1 MDAAA
6 RERRWFWVTLT
17 LSSVTIVGFV
27 FALWELIEARFF
39 RDADY
44 LTLHYLY
51 ISRGIGSAL
60 LLAFWA
66 AWFVMRERRG
76 TEEQLRR
83 SRERYRGLL
92 EFAPGAVAV
101 YDSNLTVLEWNA
113 AAEQLYGFSKLESL
127 GKPLPTVPASGQ
139 EALRKLLAEVAS
151 GQTPAEIET
160 ERFTR
165 AGLPVPVQLNLSQV
179 RDETGFTSFLEVT
192 YDIRE
197 RVRLRQTLLSVEKL
211 TTMGQMASGTAH
223 HLNTPLASMLLRIR
237 MARNSANPTQDLDEL
252 ESSVRF
258 CQHFVRRLLDF
269 SRRPESHKQPEP
281 VGAAIQSV
289 IAFLK
294 PQFLARRTVLTVEA
308 ESLDGTQVMADRN
321 ELEALL
327 LILLSNALDA
337 VASDGRIRVSGQQHD
352 GTVEIAV
359 DDSGPG
365 IPEADLQRIFEPFFT
380 TKPVGIGTGLGL
392 AIANNIVHEHRGA
405 IRVASTVGAGTT
417 MTVELPVY
425 RAATVAGGVA

>member
-1 MDAAA
+1 VDTFV

-83 SRERYRGLL
+83 YGERYRGLL

-101 YDSNLTVLEWNA
+101 YDADLTVLEWNV
-113 AAEQLYGFSKLESL
+113 AAEQLYAFSKANTI
-127 GKPLPTVPASGQ
+127 GKPLPTVPVNRQG
-139 EALRKLLAEVAS
+139 ALRKLLGEIAS
-151 GQTPAEIET
+151 GQAPPDIET
-160 ERFTR
+160 ERFTC
-165 AGLPVPVQLNLSQV
+165 AGVAVPVQLNLSQF
-179 RDETGFTSFLEVT
+179 RDDTGHTSFLDVT

-237 MARNSANPTQDLDEL
+237 MARNSASPTEDLDEL

-289 IAFLK
+289 ISFLK
-294 PQFLARRTVLTVEA
+294 PQFLAKRTSVTVEA
-308 ESLDGTQVMADRN
+308 ESLNGTQVMADRN

-337 VASDGRIRVSGQQHD
+337 IVGDGQIHVSGQHC
-352 GTVEIAV
+352 GATVQIAV
-359 DDSGPG
+359 ADTGPG
-365 IPEADLQRIFEPFFT
+365 IAESNLARIFEPFFT

-392 AIANNIVHEHRGA
+392 AIANNIVHEHGGS
-405 IRVASTVGAGTT
+405 IRVASVVGKGTT
-417 MTVELPVY
+417 MTVELPVW
-425 RAATVAGGVA
+425 RQTATAGGAA

>member
-1 MDAAA
+1 MDSGIP
-6 RERRWFWVTLT
+6 ERRWFWLTLT
-17 LSSVTIVGFV
+17 LSCVTIVGSV
-27 FALWELIEARFF
+27 FAVWELIEARFF

-51 ISRGIGSAL
+51 ITRGIGSAL

-66 AWFVMRERRG
+66 AWFVMRERRD

-101 YDSNLTVLEWNA
+101 YDSELRVLEWNV
-113 AAEQLYGFSKLESL
+113 AAERLYGFSKQEAV
-127 GKPLPTVPASGQ
+127 GEVLPTVPARQ
-139 EALRKLLAEVAS
+139 RDELRRLLSEVA
-151 GQTPAEIET
+151 GGNETPDIET

-165 AGLPVPVQLNLSQV
+165 TGALVPVQLNLSRF
-179 RDETGFTSFLEVT
+179 RDDTGDTSFLEVT

-237 MARNSANPTQDLDEL
+237 MARNSASPTEDLNEL
-252 ESSVRF
+252 ENSVRF
-258 CQHFVRRLLDF
+258 CQNFVRRLLDF

-281 VGAAIQSV
+281 VAAAIQSV

-294 PQFLARRTVLTVEA
+294 PQFLAKRTVVTVDIA
-308 ESLDGTQVMADRN
+308 SLNGTQVLADRN

-337 VASDGRIRVSGQQHD
+337 IVASGEIAVRTLCREKS
-352 GTVEIAV
+352 VEIAV
-359 DDSGPG
+359 ADTGPG
-365 IPEADLQRIFEPFFT
+365 ISEADQARIFEPFFT

-392 AIANNIVHEHRGA
+392 AIANNIVHEHGGA
-405 IRVASTVGAGTT
+405 IRVASMVGKGTT
-417 MTVELPVY
+417 MTVELPVW
-425 RAATVAGGVA
+425 RQNAAAGGAA

>member
-1 MDAAA
+1 MDSAV

-60 LLAFWA
+60 LLAGWA
-66 AWFVMRERRG
+66 AWFVMRERRD

-101 YDSNLTVLEWNA
+101 YDSDLTVLEWNVT
-113 AAEQLYGFSKLESL
+113 AEHLYGFDKTSTV
-127 GKPLPTVPASGQ
+127 GGILPTVPEGKRG
-139 EALRKLLAEVAS
+139 ELCHLLDEVAA
-151 GQTPAEIET
+151 GRAAPDLET
-160 ERFTR
+160 ERFTQGG
-165 AGLPVPVQLNLSQV
+165 AAVPVQLNLSV
-179 RDETGFTSFLEVT
+179 FRDDTGHTSFLEVT

-223 HLNTPLASMLLRIR
+223 HLNTPLASMLMRIR
-237 MARNSANPTQDLDEL
+237 TARSSANLTEDLNEL
-252 ESSVRF
+252 ENSVRF

-269 SRRPESHKQPEP
+269 SRRPESHRQPEP

-289 IAFLK
+289 ISFLK
-294 PQFLARRTVLTVEA
+294 PQSLAKRTNVLAQV
-308 ESLDGTQVMADRN
+308 ESLNGAQVLADRN

-327 LILLSNALDA
+327 LILVSNALDA
-337 VASDGRIRVSGQQHD
+337 IVSGGEIRVVARQHEQR
-352 GTVEIAV
+352 VEIAIA
-359 DDSGPG
+359 DTGPG
-365 IPEADLQRIFEPFFT
+365 IPEANLARIFEPFFT

-392 AIANNIVHEHRGA
+392 AIANNIVHEHGGA
-405 IRVASTVGAGTT
+405 IRVDSRVGEGTT
-417 MTVELPVY
+417 MTVELPLWKQ
-425 RAATVAGGVA
+425 AGLVGGTA